1 MTPPSADAAAHT
13 DGAPLPQVFE
23 QETDPAPPFQILR
36 PDGSI
41 DEALD
46 PGLPAETLLDMHR
59 HMLRARVLE
68 DRVTALQRQGRIGF
82 HIGPPGEE
90 ACIVGAVMALQA
102 TDWII
107 PSYREF
113 PALFIRGVT
122 LRSYLNNLFG
132 NAEDPVK
139 GRQMP
144 DHWTARQHRIGS
156 VSSPVGTQIPQ
167 AVGLAWAAKLQRKK
181 EVAVVYFGDG
191 TSSQGDFHVG
201 ANFAG
206 VFEAP
211 VILLCRNNQWAI
223 SVPMRKQTASV
234 TFAQKALAYGIRGVR
249 VDGNDVLA
257 MYVATQEAAE
267 HARTGGGPT
276 LLEAVT
282 YRLGAHSTSD
292 DPKAYRDEAE
302 VAPWRDRDPIDR
314 FRKYLATKGLLDLEE
329 DAELEAR
336 IDRDLKAL
344 IKEVEK
350 VPPPPIESMFEDVYK
365 DMPWHL
371 KEQLAELKNHI
382 ATRPDPT

>member
-1 MTPPSADAAAHT
+1 MTPASP
-13 DGAPLPQVFE
+13 APQLPQVFE
-23 QETDPAPPFQILR
+23 PDTEPEPPFQILR
-36 PDGSI
+36 PDGTV

-46 PGLPAETLLDMHR
+46 PGLPAETLLEMHR

-68 DRVTALQRQGRIGF
+68 DRMTTLQRQGRIGF

-90 ACIVGAVMALQA
+90 ACIVGAVMALNT

-122 LRSYLNNLFG
+122 LRSYLNNMYG

-167 AVGLAWAAKLQRKK
+167 AVGLSWAAQLSGKK
-181 EVAVVYFGDG
+181 EVALVYFGDG
-191 TSSQGDFHVG
+191 TTSQGDFHVG

-206 VFEAP
+206 VFKTP
-211 VILLCRNNQWAI
+211 TILLCRNNQWAI
-223 SVPMRKQTASV
+223 STPLHRQTASA
-234 TFAQKALAYGIRGVR
+234 TFAQKAVAYGIRGVR
-249 VDGNDVLA
+249 VDGNDILA

-267 HARTGGGPT
+267 YARSGNGPT
-276 LLEAVT
+276 LLEALT
-282 YRLGAHSTSD
+282 YRLGPHSTSD
-292 DPKAYRDEAE
+292 DPNSYRDEAD

-314 FRKYLATKGLLDLEE
+314 FRAYLAGKGLLDLEE
-329 DAELEAR
+329 DAALEAK
-336 IDRDLKAL
+336 IDRDLKVL
-344 IKEVEK
+344 IKEVEQ
-350 VPPPPIESMFEDVYK
+350 VPRPSIDSMFDDVYK
-365 DMPWHL
+365 ELPWHL
-371 KEQLAELKNHI
+371 QEQKAELKAFLAARD
-382 ATRPDPT
+382 ATEA